1 MLPSLWWVFL
11 RLSLHAHVDHDDRA
25 KPVTFQ
31 ERSDQ
36 GVSHLRARKRQ
47 IACAQ
52 HWRRALQCSA
62 RTPLHPRR
70 RPSPKPICAKFA
82 TRMLGGRGKL
92 NFGNRSFSQMIYICS
107 TIHLSEIPVPCGVR
121 GREPFRSTDRASEA
135 RLVLLGAEHR
145 EWRGATPT
153 SRIEDRRVPA
163 CAWWSPER
171 SLESVGVAGP
181 SPV

>member
-1 MLPSLWWVFL
+1 MCAGFRDGLIGQDGLTWIGAAQREHQRPCSSEICCRPLWWVFL
-11 RLSLHAHVDHDDRA
+11 RLSKHAHVDHDDRA

-47 IACAQ
+47 IVCAQ

-92 NFGNRSFSQMIYICS
+92 NFGNRSFSRMIYICS

-135 RLVLLGAEHR
+135 RLVLLVLE
-145 EWRGATPT
+145 PT
-153 SRIEDRRVPA
+153 
-163 CAWWSPER
+163 W
-171 SLESVGVAGP
+171 LEI
-181 SPV
+181 

>member
-11 RLSLHAHVDHDDRA
+11 RLSKHAHVDHDDRA

-36 GVSHLRARKRQ
+36 GMSHLRARKRQ

-92 NFGNRSFSQMIYICS
+92 NFGNRSFSRMIYICS

-135 RLVLLGAEHR
+135 RLVLLVLEPKTSSAP
-145 EWRGATPT
+145 ATASGYKTCLRADPQPIT
-153 SRIEDRRVPA
+153 DNR
-163 CAWWSPER
+163 
-171 SLESVGVAGP
+171 
-181 SPV
+181 